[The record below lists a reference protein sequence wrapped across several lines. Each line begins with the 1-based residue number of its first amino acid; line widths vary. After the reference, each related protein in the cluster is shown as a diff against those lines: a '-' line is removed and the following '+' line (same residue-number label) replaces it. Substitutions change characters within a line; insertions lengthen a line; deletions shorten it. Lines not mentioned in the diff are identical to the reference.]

1 MIEQTEDYKTNITK
15 LHDRADRGFRIKLIK
30 PTSQNFMIEQTED
43 YKTNIT
49 KMIERLIKPTSQNFM
64 IEQTQTFRGRTYKT
78 NITKLH

>member
-15 LHDRADRGFRIKLIK
+15 HHDRAGRGFRIIKLIK

-49 KMIERLIKPTSQNFM
+49 KHHDRAY
-64 IEQTQTFRGRTYKT
+64 RG
-78 NITKLH
+78 L

>member
-15 LHDRADRGFRIKLIK
+15 LHDRADTGFRIIKLIK

-49 KMIERLIKPTSQNFM
+49 KLHDRAD
-64 IEQTQTFRGRTYKT
+64 RG
-78 NITKLH
+78 L